1 LIIKSQSSKPL
12 CLAIKNKN
20 LLFTPVYLTFIQQ
33 KQITMLKVSQ
43 ILASK
48 AQNAVYTVSP
58 TQMVI
63 EALELMS
70 ERNIGAVMVMEHN
83 RLVGIFS
90 ERDYARK
97 GILQDRKA
105 KSTPIAAVMTEHVIT
120 VGPESGINECMR
132 LMSEKKFRHLPV
144 LEDGRITG
152 LISIGDVVTAI
163 IREQEYRIQSLEQY
177 ITS

>member
-1 LIIKSQSSKPL
+1 
-12 CLAIKNKN
+12 
-20 LLFTPVYLTFIQQ
+20 
-33 KQITMLKVSQ
+33 MLKVSK
-43 ILASK
+43 ILADKS
-48 AQNAVYTVSP
+48 ANAVYSIAP
-58 TQMVI
+58 NQMVI
-63 EALELMS
+63 EALELMAAH
-70 ERNIGAVMVMEHN
+70 NIGAVMVMEDF

-105 KSTPIAAVMTEHVIT
+105 KSTPISEVMTAQVIT
-120 VGPESGINECMR
+120 VDPKTSIESCMR

-144 LEDGRITG
+144 LEGSRVVG

-163 IREQEYRIQSLEQY
+163 IHDQKDRIQSLEDY

>member
-1 LIIKSQSSKPL
+1 
-12 CLAIKNKN
+12 
-20 LLFTPVYLTFIQQ
+20 
-33 KQITMLKVSQ
+33 MLKVSQ

-48 AQNAVYTVSP
+48 PQNAVYAVSP
-58 TQMVI
+58 EQMVI

-70 ERNIGAVMVMEHN
+70 ERNIGAVMVMDHN

-105 KSTPIAAVMTEHVIT
+105 KSTPISAVMTTHVIS
-120 VGPESGINECMR
+120 VGTASSLGECMR
-132 LMSEKKFRHLPV
+132 LMSEKRFRHLPV
-144 LEDGRITG
+144 VEDGRVVG
-152 LISIGDVVTAI
+152 LISISDVVTAI
-163 IREQEYRIQSLEQY
+163 IREQEDRIQSLEQY

>member
-1 LIIKSQSSKPL
+1 
-12 CLAIKNKN
+12 
-20 LLFTPVYLTFIQQ
+20 
-33 KQITMLKVSQ
+33 MLKVSK
-43 ILASK
+43 ILADKS
-48 AQNAVYTVSP
+48 ANAVYSIAP
-58 TQMVI
+58 NQMVI
-63 EALELMS
+63 EALELMAAH
-70 ERNIGAVMVMEHN
+70 NIGAVMVMEDS

-105 KSTPIAAVMTEHVIT
+105 KSTPISEVMTAQVIT
-120 VGPESGINECMR
+120 VDPQTSIESCMR

-144 LEDGRITG
+144 LEGSRVVG

-163 IREQEYRIQSLEQY
+163 IHDQKDRIQSLEDY

>member
-1 LIIKSQSSKPL
+1 
-12 CLAIKNKN
+12 
-20 LLFTPVYLTFIQQ
+20 
-33 KQITMLKVSQ
+33 MLKVSQ

-48 AQNAVYTVSP
+48 AQNAVYALSP

-70 ERNIGAVMVMEHN
+70 ERNIGAAMVMEKDQ
-83 RLVGIFS
+83 LVGIFS

-105 KSTPIAAVMTEHVIT
+105 KSTTIAEVMTEHVIT
-120 VGPESGINECMR
+120 VGPESSINECMR

-144 LEDGRITG
+144 LEDGRVVG

>member
-1 LIIKSQSSKPL
+1 
-12 CLAIKNKN
+12 
-20 LLFTPVYLTFIQQ
+20 
-33 KQITMLKVSQ
+33 MLKVSK
-43 ILASK
+43 ILADKS
-48 AQNAVYTVSP
+48 ANAVYSIAP
-58 TQMVI
+58 NQMVI
-63 EALELMS
+63 EALELMAAH
-70 ERNIGAVMVMEHN
+70 NIGAVMVMEDF

-105 KSTPIAAVMTEHVIT
+105 KSTPISEVMTAQVIT
-120 VGPESGINECMR
+120 VDGQTSIESCMR

-144 LEDGRITG
+144 LEGSRVVG

-163 IREQEYRIQSLEQY
+163 IHDQKDRIQSLEDY

>member
-1 LIIKSQSSKPL
+1 
-12 CLAIKNKN
+12 
-20 LLFTPVYLTFIQQ
+20 
-33 KQITMLKVSQ
+33 MLKVSK
-43 ILASK
+43 ILADKS
-48 AQNAVYTVSP
+48 ANAVYSIAP
-58 TQMVI
+58 NQMVI
-63 EALELMS
+63 EALELMAAH
-70 ERNIGAVMVMEHN
+70 NIGAVMVMEDF

-105 KSTPIAAVMTEHVIT
+105 KSTPISEVMTAQVIT
-120 VGPESGINECMR
+120 VDPQTSIESCMR

-144 LEDGRITG
+144 LEGSRVVG

-163 IREQEYRIQSLEQY
+163 IHDQKDRIQSLEDY

>member
-1 LIIKSQSSKPL
+1 
-12 CLAIKNKN
+12 
-20 LLFTPVYLTFIQQ
+20 
-33 KQITMLKVSQ
+33 MLKVSQ

-48 AQNAVYTVSP
+48 TQNAVYSVTP

-63 EALELMS
+63 EALELMAA
-70 ERNIGAVMVMEHN
+70 RNIGAVMVMEGE

-97 GILQDRKA
+97 GIIQDRKA
-105 KSTPIAAVMTEHVIT
+105 KSTPVSEVMTANVFT
-120 VGPESGINECMR
+120 VSPEASIEDCMQ
-132 LMSEKKFRHLPV
+132 LMSEKKFRHLPI
-144 LEDGRITG
+144 LDGARVVG

-163 IREQEYRIQSLEQY
+163 MREQEFRIQSLEQY

>member
-1 LIIKSQSSKPL
+1 
-12 CLAIKNKN
+12 
-20 LLFTPVYLTFIQQ
+20 
-33 KQITMLKVSQ
+33 MLKVSQ
-43 ILASK
+43 VLASK
-48 AQNAVYTVSP
+48 TPNAVYALKP

-70 ERNIGAVMVMEHN
+70 ERNIGTVMVMEN
-83 RLVGIFS
+83 DRLMGIFS

-97 GILQDRKA
+97 GILKDRKA
-105 KSTPIAAVMTEHVIT
+105 ESTPIDAVMTAHVIT
-120 VGPESGINECMR
+120 VGPDSSIEECMR

-144 LEDGRITG
+144 LEDGQVLG

-163 IREQEYRIQSLEQY
+163 IREQGDRIQSLEQY